1 MQANASKE
9 GKRKDWVLRTGRPSL
24 PSSSSAFAI
33 PHGTETPRSKT
44 KREKAA
50 WWLRAVVWWR
60 DSLLWIEIRSIH
72 IGPNGILTPK
82 HVLDDWMF
90 FVTARWCSASF
101 VPTSAADA
109 GAFSTRWRKKL
120 VSWHSFDEPNGRI
133 FNIFQWIVCDLFLRA

>member
-1 MQANASKE
+1 MQANAFKE
-9 GKRKDWVLRTGRPSL
+9 GKRKDCVLRTGRPSL

-33 PHGTETPRSKT
+33 PSGTETPRSKT

-50 WWLRAVVWWR
+50 WWLRAVIRWR

-72 IGPNGILTPK
+72 IGPNGILTAK

-90 FVTARWCSASF
+90 FVLRGARLSFRQARQMLGLSPADGEKNWSA
-101 VPTSAADA
+101 DILL
-109 GAFSTRWRKKL
+109 K
-120 VSWHSFDEPNGRI
+120 PNGRI